1 MRSLLQG
8 IPVSLLLLLMGCAVF
23 EAKETTYLRATQDQA
38 TQNEVTQ
45 RLGPPALTKVEEGG
59 KSLWVYQIRYE
70 EPGSRMTPT
79 GTWCDEYVLTFD
91 SQSILRQW
99 THRSYFHGGEL
110 MPTYCVPGGYEA
122 KS

>member
-23 EAKETTYLRATQDQA
+23 EGKETTYLRSAQDRA
-38 TQNEVTQ
+38 TQNEVKQ
-45 RLGPPALTKVEEGG
+45 QLGPPALTKAEEGG
-59 KSLWVYQIRYE
+59 KSRWVYQILYE
-70 EPGSRMTPT
+70 QPGNRMTPP

-99 THRSYFHGGEL
+99 TDRSYFHGGEL
-110 MPTYCVPGGYEA
+110 MPTYCVSDSVDS